1 MKSKGLLVVISSP
14 SGGGKTTIRRGVM
27 KKHREYI
34 FSVSVTTRNPRKGEK
49 HGRDYYFLTERQFKQ
64 KAQTG
69 QLAEWAFVHNHYYG
83 TLKRFVSLAEKS
95 GKIVLFDVDVQG
107 GTALKQKYPDAVLI
121 FLLPPSLSELKR
133 RLRKRKADQ
142 PKEMRERLGTALKEI
157 EFVTKYDY
165 VVVNRKIDQSIK
177 ETEEII
183 SSENKRASRLDLLKY
198 IQSMKH

>member
-1 MKSKGLLVVISSP
+1 LKSKGLLVVISSP

-34 FSVSVTTRNPRKGEK
+34 FSVSATTRNPRKGEK

-64 KAQTG
+64 KAQTR
-69 QLAEWAFVHNHYYG
+69 QLAEWACVHNHYYG
-83 TLKRFVSLAEKS
+83 TLKRFVNLAEKS

-107 GTALKQKYPDAVLI
+107 GTALKKKYPNAVLI

-142 PKEMRERLGTALKEI
+142 PEEMRERLGTALKEI

-165 VVVNRKIDQSIK
+165 VVINRKIDQSIK

-183 SSENKRASRLDLLKY
+183 SSENKRVLRLDLLKY